1 MGRPP
6 CCDKSNVKRGL
17 WTAEEDAKILA
28 HVSKHGVGNWTSV
41 PMKAGL
47 NRCGKSCRLRWT
59 NYLRPDL
66 NHNDFTPQEE
76 EHIVNLHQAIGSRWS
91 LIAKQLPG
99 RTDNDVKNHWNTK
112 LRKKLSKMGIDPIT
126 HKPISQI
133 LSEYGNISGLVNSGN
148 HIAARSLDNIFIPK
162 SESSSVIRGFPP
174 PNMIISPTMEQVP
187 SNNSFSSAFNPSLEF
202 LSKVQVINK
211 DTVQPHFFNE
221 VTSSCSSSS
230 SPHVT
235 PSSSSLNWSEFLL
248 LDPSELA
255 EETPEEEQ
263 ESELQGLLSSTNA
276 AAAQEFANGGDQFG
290 DQFLGGQGNNKTEN
304 SSPNSF
310 VDTILDRD
318 SELKAAFPQ
327 FLDGSF
333 EYYCAYLDDRHL
345 SA

>member
-1 MGRPP
+1 MQ
-6 CCDKSNVKRGL
+6 C
-17 WTAEEDAKILA
+17 
-28 HVSKHGVGNWTSV
+28 
-41 PMKAGL
+41 
-47 NRCGKSCRLRWT
+47 
-59 NYLRPDL
+59 
-66 NHNDFTPQEE
+66 
-76 EHIVNLHQAIGSRWS
+76 RWS

-133 LSEYGNISGLVNSGN
+133 LSEYGNISGLANSGN
-148 HIAARSLDNIFIPK
+148 HIASRSLDNIFIPK

-174 PNMIISPTMEQVP
+174 PNVIISPTMEQVP
-187 SNNSFSSAFNPSLEF
+187 SNNSFSSAFNPSLDF

-235 PSSSSLNWSEFLL
+235 DLSSPQSFSCQQSQAQIFTPSSSSLNWSEFLL

-255 EETPEEEQ
+255 EETQEEEQ
-263 ESELQGLLSSTNA
+263 ESEFQGLQSSTNA
-276 AAAQEFANGGDQFG
+276 AAAQKYANGG

-318 SELKAAFPQ
+318 SELKAAFPE

-333 EYYCAYLDDRHL
+333 EYYCAYLDDRHF
-345 SA
+345 SV